1 MQSRFASC
9 FRKAS
14 KRGFGSFSIGLFTIC
29 LQNNNKNDNYYYLQ
43 IEKKRAI
50 IVPTSERERNPTN
63 LKEVKPMPEKFSRKR
78 EALYNALRATTVHPT
93 AEWLYA
99 ALRPEYP
106 DLSLGTV
113 YRNLKNSV
121 QRAKREASASS
132 TGRSIS
138 TAILRHT
145 AISSAT
151 AAGACSISL
160 NRLWTQKHSSAW
172 KRNTGLQSQK
182 KTCCSAVCAPNA
194 KKKAK
199 IKRLKS
205 RKLKSIFRRILLW
218 QSLYAPYVVTFLKAK
233 QLRSSAPYVRHR
245 LPSSRSRKRT

>member
-1 MQSRFASC
+1 M
-9 FRKAS
+9 
-14 KRGFGSFSIGLFTIC
+14 
-29 LQNNNKNDNYYYLQ
+29 
-43 IEKKRAI
+43 
-50 IVPTSERERNPTN
+50 PTSERERNPTN

-113 YRNLKNSV
+113 YRNLKKFCAEGKARSV
-121 QRAKREASASS
+121 GVINGQEHFDGDTSA
-132 TGRSIS
+132 
-138 TAILRHT
+138 
-145 AISSAT
+145 AT

-218 QSLYAPYVVTFLKAK
+218 QSLYAPYVVTF
-233 QLRSSAPYVRHR
+233 
-245 LPSSRSRKRT
+245 